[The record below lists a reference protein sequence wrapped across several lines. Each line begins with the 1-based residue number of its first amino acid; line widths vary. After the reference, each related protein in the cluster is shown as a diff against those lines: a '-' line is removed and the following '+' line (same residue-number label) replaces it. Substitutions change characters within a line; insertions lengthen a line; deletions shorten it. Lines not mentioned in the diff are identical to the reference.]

1 MSVAWQDLPDGL
13 VDSFRKAAFSLNGDG
28 IIIVRLSGGSFGV
41 SSGGTFFAKLY
52 DRLQELI
59 ATHTKADVL
68 IMTGRMD
75 KPSGEK
81 LSPQVQVRLYG
92 V

>member
-1 MSVAWQDLPDGL
+1 MTWHDLPDGL
-13 VDSFRKAAFSLNGDG
+13 VDSFRKEAFSLNGEG
-28 IIIVRLSGGSFGV
+28 LIIVKLSGGSFGV
-41 SSGGTFFAKLY
+41 SSYRDSFFAKLLE
-52 DRLQELI
+52 RLAALI
-59 ATHTKADVL
+59 ASHTKADVL
-68 IMTGRMD
+68 VMTGRMD